1 MSGSSPPGSRAP
13 SLGRDRFMRSYLLTV
28 LAIWIAGGASAAAY
42 AGARQI
48 PFEVAAPAAL
58 AMLVE
63 LSLYAGLAF
72 RSVRRWAAGRG
83 RWLPAGLVASAA
95 LPYLIYALPAGVFD
109 AFALAALAALS
120 SAVALWF
127 RLLPAH
133 PLADFAFL
141 AAMAAPVLGKV
152 FERLYPAP
160 VESLDVSILGQ
171 LMWIRL
177 GVFAAVELRRFEGL
191 GFGFL
196 PERREWRIGLK
207 QYAYSMPLTAA
218 LAFGLGFARFD
229 PGADLCW
236 RAPLT
241 FLGALWVV
249 ALSEELFFR
258 GVLQPM
264 LARWWGATA
273 GLLAASLAFGAV
285 HLPFRQF
292 PNWEFAALA
301 AVAGLFYGRAYLEGG
316 GIRAAM
322 VTHALVVT
330 TWRTLFR

>member
-1 MSGSSPPGSRAP
+1 MLRTR
-13 SLGRDRFMRSYLLTV
+13 RDLLLHPYLVTL
-28 LAIWIAGGASAAAY
+28 LAIWITGAAAAAVY
-42 AGARQI
+42 SGARQI
-48 PFEVAAPAAL
+48 PPGIAVPVAAAI
-58 AMLVE
+58 LVE
-63 LSLYAGLAF
+63 MSLYAGLAF
-72 RSVRRWAAGRG
+72 PSVRQWAVQRG
-83 RWLPAGLVASAA
+83 AWLPAGLIASAV
-95 LPYLIYALPAGVFD
+95 LPYLIYAPAAGVFD
-109 AFALAALAALS
+109 VFALTALAALAA
-120 SAVALWF
+120 AVTFWF

-133 PLADFAFL
+133 PLADLAFL
-141 AAMAAPVLGKV
+141 AGMAAAVLGKI

-160 VESLDVSILGQ
+160 VPELEASILGQ

-207 QYAYSMPLTAA
+207 YYAYSMPLTAS
-218 LAFGLGFARFD
+218 LAFTLGFARFD
-229 PGADLCW
+229 PPPDLWW
-236 RAPLT
+236 RLPLT

-258 GVLQPM
+258 GVLQPA
-264 LARWWGATA
+264 LTRWWGGKA
-273 GLLAASLAFGAV
+273 GLVGASLAFGAV

-301 AVAGLFYGRAYLEGG
+301 AVAGLFYGRAYLEGR

-322 VTHALVVT
+322 VTHALMVT
-330 TWRTLFR
+330 TWRALFR

>member
-1 MSGSSPPGSRAP
+1 VRA
-13 SLGRDRFMRSYLLTV
+13 YLVT
-28 LAIWIAGGASAAAY
+28 LAALWMAGAAAAAIY
-42 AGARQI
+42 SAGRNI
-48 PFEVAAPAAL
+48 PTEVALPVAA

-72 RSVRRWAAGRG
+72 PSVRRRVAEGG
-83 RWLPAGLVASAA
+83 RWLPAGLIASAV
-95 LPYLIYALPAGVFD
+95 LPYLIYSLPTGVFD
-109 AFALAALAALS
+109 GLTLTAL
-120 SAVALWF
+120 VALVGAMTFWF

-133 PLADFAFL
+133 PFTDLAFL
-141 AAMAAPVLGKV
+141 AGMAAVVLAKA

-160 VESLDVSILGQ
+160 IEALEVSVLGE

-177 GVFAAVELRRFEGL
+177 GVFVALEVRRFSGL

-196 PERREWRIGLK
+196 PGRREWRIGLK
-207 QYAYSMPLTAA
+207 YYAYCMPLTGA
-218 LAFGLGFARFD
+218 LAYGLRFARFD
-229 PGADLCW
+229 LSADLGW
-236 RAPLT
+236 RLPLT

-258 GVLQPM
+258 GVLQQT

-273 GLLAASLAFGAV
+273 GLVAASVAFGAV
-285 HLPFRQF
+285 HLPFREF

-301 AVAGLFYGRAYLEGG
+301 AVAGLFYGRAFLEGG
-316 GIRAAM
+316 GVRAAM

-330 TWRTLFR
+330 TWRALFR